1 MTTVVNDDHFEPQ
14 KKRKGGTKKG
24 VSARIAAINAMRA
37 SSAADNT
44 IQAWKLRTEGRTV
57 AEIAEVLGVGVST
70 AQGYL
75 QKGLEAARETYT
87 ASAMD
92 HIQVILGQLD
102 GIISK
107 WRALAD
113 CPAAE
118 GADRA
123 AAIVLKAL
131 EQRSKL
137 LGLEG
142 KGAGLVIKEPSGGA
156 GVIDLTEAL
165 KSKATREALW
175 TMLDSA
181 EKFEGLSD
189 PNQL

>member
-1 MTTVVNDDHFEPQ
+1 MTTVVNDDNFERP

-24 VSARIAAINAMRA
+24 VSAKIAQINAMRA

-44 IQAWKLRTEGRTV
+44 IQAWRLRTEGRTV
-57 AEIAEVLGVGVST
+57 AEIAAVLGVGVST

-107 WRALAD
+107 WRQLAD

-131 EQRSKL
+131 EQRAKL

-142 KGAGLVIKEPSGGA
+142 KGAGLVTDGTGGGA
-156 GVIDLTEAL
+156 TIDLTEAL
-165 KSKATREALW
+165 KSPATREALKR
-175 TMLDSA
+175 MIADA
-181 EKFEGLSD
+181 EGRD
-189 PNQL
+189 GA